1 MSKYPLL
8 KIFQFDPTLLA
19 NNELLKTSTRG
30 IVGDIE
36 FFILPTITPKLTF
49 LLTLFYQIMALIPL
63 FIQPT
68 YRRFVGALTL
78 CGYASFLFGWHV
90 HEKRFY

>member
-1 MSKYPLL
+1 MVLLVILNFYTSQYNSK
-8 KIFQFDPTLLA
+8 I
-19 NNELLKTSTRG
+19 
-30 IVGDIE
+30 DI
-36 FFILPTITPKLTF
+36 

-90 HEKRFY
+90 HEKQFY